1 MSFPEIGPAHLT
13 PAMFRSDSSQTRQET
28 KVFPYHTIGSRT
40 KGMGRELKDE
50 TE

>member
-13 PAMFRSDSSQTRQET
+13 PAIFRSDSSQTRQET
-28 KVFPYHTIGSRT
+28 KVFPYGSRT